1 MGNATL
7 WILIVVVFLVVVIGG
22 YYTFYYISHLPHTS
36 TSNPTSNV
44 IGGQRDS
51 NGCLGP
57 AGYSWNSSE
66 KECVREW
73 ENTTEGRY
81 QVTNF
86 QTCVDAGYPVA
97 ESNPRKCSTPNGRS
111 FSEVLD

>member
-1 MGNATL
+1 MGNTTL
-7 WILIVVVFLVVVIGG
+7 WILIVVFFFVVVIGG
-22 YYTFYYISHLPHTS
+22 YYTFYYISHLPSKSADNT
-36 TSNPTSNV
+36 NNV

-51 NGCLGP
+51 HGCLGP

-73 ENTTEGRY
+73 ENATEGRY

-86 QTCVDAGYPVA
+86 QTCVDSGYSVM
-97 ESNPRKCSTPNGRS
+97 ESYPRKCSTLGGRS
-111 FSEVLD
+111 FTEVLA